1 VKDTAAG
8 PRGER
13 CRLAVDIGGTFTDL
27 VAVVGEGRSARVAR
41 SKADTTPGGLEDG
54 VMAALKVAGLPASTV
69 SVFVHGTTVVI
80 NAITERR
87 GARTALVTTEG
98 FRDLLEI
105 GRANRPDLYNLAYRK
120 PRPLVPRR
128 LCYEVAERISY
139 RGRVLQ
145 PLEDRAVEELV
156 EPIRAAGV
164 EAVAV
169 CFLHSWA
176 NPRHEARAAALLRE
190 RLDVPVL
197 ASHQVSG
204 QWREY
209 ERAST
214 TVLSAY
220 AQPVVSTY
228 LGSLARRLRAEGVAA
243 PSYAMSSNGGVCS
256 FDRARANPI
265 RLLESGP
272 VAGVVASAQL
282 GKRMGAGDI
291 LSLDIGGTTA
301 KTSAVLG
308 GGVRVER
315 GYRIE
320 ASPLSAGYP
329 VQAPIVDIVEI
340 GAGGGSVAWVD
351 PAAGLHVGP
360 SSAGA
365 DPGPACY
372 GRGGTAP
379 TLTDANLLTGRLDPL
394 YFLGGAM
401 GLDLQAAEEA
411 LARLGQ
417 QMGVGAGEAARGV
430 LRVAVAQMTRALRL
444 VTLRRGHD
452 PRRFTLVAHGGAG
465 PLHAALLARDLGIP
479 RVAVPPGPGHF
490 SAFGMLAGGLRADAV
505 RTRVGRLAPGPLQD
519 LMASLDTEAL
529 EELGAAGTGASLER
543 HVELRYLG
551 QEHTLEIPL
560 RPGVEGEALVSGLR
574 EDFDR
579 TSRQAYALEL
589 PGVPLEMVGARVSA
603 TAPADP
609 VPWGASRQAL
619 QEGVGEPAE
628 DRRVVD
634 LDQQGG
640 VVEVA
645 VLGRSGLEPGREL
658 QGPCIVEEPAAT
670 TLVLPGQ
677 RAWADPDGNLILEE
691 A

>member
-1 VKDTAAG
+1 M
-8 PRGER
+8 GER

-27 VAVVGEGRSARVAR
+27 VAVMGEGRSARLAR
-41 SKADTTPGGLEDG
+41 AKADTTPGSLEGG
-54 VMAALKVAGLPASTV
+54 VMAALKLAGLPAPSV

-87 GARTALVTTEG
+87 GARTALVTTKG

-128 LCYEVAERISY
+128 LCYEVAERVSY
-139 RGRVLQ
+139 RGRVLE
-145 PLEDRAVEELV
+145 PLEDGDVDQLV
-156 EPIRAAGV
+156 EPIRGAGV
-164 EAVAV
+164 EVVAV
-169 CFLHSWA
+169 CFLHAWV
-176 NPRHEARAAALLRE
+176 NPEHEARAAALLRE
-190 RLDVPVL
+190 RLEVPVV
-197 ASHQVSG
+197 ASHEVSG

-220 AQPVVSTY
+220 AQPVVSSY
-228 LGSLARRLRAEGVAA
+228 LGSLAGRLGAEGVTA

-256 FDRARANPI
+256 FDRARSNPI

-272 VAGVVASAQL
+272 VAGVVAAAEL
-282 GKRMGAGDI
+282 GRRMGAGDI

-308 GGVRVER
+308 GRVRVER
-315 GYRIE
+315 HYRVE

-360 SSAGA
+360 SSSGA

-372 GRGGTAP
+372 GRGGDAP
-379 TLTDANLLTGRLDPL
+379 TLTDANLLAGRLDPS

-401 GLDLQAAEEA
+401 TLDLEAAEEA

-417 QMGVGAGEAARGV
+417 QLGVGAREAARGV

-452 PRRFTLVAHGGAG
+452 PRRFTMVAHGGAG
-465 PLHAALLARDLGIP
+465 PLHAALLARELGIG
-479 RVAVPPGPGHF
+479 RVVVPPGPGHF

-505 RTRVGRLAPGPLQD
+505 RTRVGRLEPSLLQD
-519 LMASLDTEAL
+519 LLASLEAEAL
-529 EELGAAGTGASLER
+529 EELATEGVGASVER
-543 HVELRYLG
+543 HVELRYVG
-551 QEHTLEIPL
+551 QEHTLEIPVPL
-560 RPGVEGEALVSGLR
+560 GVQGDALVRCLR
-574 EDFDR
+574 ESFDR
-579 TSRQAYALEL
+579 TSLEAYALEL
-589 PGVPLEMVGARVSA
+589 SGAPLEMVGARVSA

-609 VPWGASRQAL
+609 VPWGGSRQGS
-619 QEGVGEPAE
+619 QEGVGGPAQ

-640 VVEVA
+640 VVGLAVVA
-645 VLGRSGLEPGREL
+645 RCQLEPGREL
-658 QGPCIVEEPAAT
+658 IGPCVVEEPAAT

-677 RAWADPDGNLILEE
+677 RARADRDGNLILEE